1 MITTIFSAFQT
12 IFNAIF
18 GWLGSMFD
26 AVGNFTP
33 IFLGIFATIMAYRF
47 VIAPILGG
55 SPVTLDSAIPVHN
68 ETVVDSTVYRREVA
82 YHPLDGTPFVR
93 DVSRTSQRTISRR
106 SKR

>member
-1 MITTIFSAFQT
+1 
-12 IFNAIF
+12 
-18 GWLGSMFD
+18 MFD

-68 ETVVDSTVYRREVA
+68 ETVVDSTVYRREVTWL
-82 YHPLDGTPFVR
+82 PDGREFER
-93 DVSRTSQRTISRR
+93 DRARVSQRTISRR